1 MCCCYN
7 FICAVAIM
15 SYLLLL
21 ECHMCCCYSVIFA
34 VAIMSQMSDFVDF
47 SNHIFF
53 IIDSH
58 AITEGFGFTDFFKYG
73 YEIPGISNMVMKYR
87 EFQIGFEFT
96 RG

>member
-1 MCCCYN
+1 
-7 FICAVAIM
+7 
-15 SYLLLL
+15 
-21 ECHMCCCYSVIFA
+21 MCCCYSVIFA